1 MKVQFFYSILLAL
14 IVSSCGR
21 SILFEKVDHIS
32 DEKWESDQILKY
44 QFKIVDTAQFY
55 DIFINIRNT
64 TDYPY
69 QNLYLFL
76 TNQFPSGVAVTDTI
90 EALLCDP
97 FGNWYGKGSGRI
109 KDHRLLMRQKVRFQ
123 QKGVYNFSF
132 QHAMRDEDLIGITE
146 FGITI
151 REHKPVKKD

>member
-1 MKVQFFYSILLAL
+1 MKLQFFYSILLAL
-14 IVSSCGR
+14 SLSSCGR
-21 SILFEKVDHIS
+21 TILFEKADHLS
-32 DEKWESDQILKY
+32 DEKWESSHILKY
-44 QFKIVDTAQFY
+44 QFKVVDTAQFY
-55 DIFINIRNT
+55 DIFINIRNS

-76 TNQFPSGVAVTDTI
+76 THQFPSGVAVTDTI

-123 QKGVYNFSF
+123 ERGVYNFSF
-132 QHAMRDEDLIGITE
+132 QHAMRDEDLVGITE
-146 FGITI
+146 FGIII
-151 REHKPVKKD
+151 REHTPVKKD